1 MPHHLM
7 NLRHVPDDEAD
18 EIRALFAEH
27 EVSYYETPPSFWGI
41 SMGGFWV
48 HDATEAERAR
58 ALLREYQA
66 RRQSRQRQVWQQSL
80 REGRGASIW
89 HQFLRK
95 PVTVIAAVL
104 ALVFILGVSLAPFLR
119 LG

>member
-18 EIRALFAEH
+18 EIRTLFDEH
-27 EVSYYETPPSFWGI
+27 EVRYYETPPSRWGI

-48 HDATEAERAR
+48 HDDDEAVRAK
-58 ALLREYQA
+58 ALLDHYQNS
-66 RRQSRQRQVWQQSL
+66 RLERQRSIYQQ
-80 REGRGASIW
+80 RVARGEVGGVISM
-89 HQFLRK
+89 FRRY
-95 PVTVIAAVL
+95 PVRTFAACL
-104 ALVFILGVSLAPFLR
+104 AVVVILGVSLLPFLH

>member
-18 EIRALFAEH
+18 EIRALFGEH
-27 EVSYYETPPSFWGI
+27 EVNYYETPPSFWGI

-48 HDATEAERAR
+48 HDEVEAERAK
-58 ALLREYQA
+58 ALLREYQSQ
-66 RRQSRQRQVWQQSL
+66 RQNRQRQAWEEALQAGKGSGV
-80 REGRGASIW
+80 R

-95 PVTVIAAVL
+95 PITVIAALL

>member
-18 EIRALFAEH
+18 EIRALFEKH
-27 EVSYYETPPSFWGI
+27 RVDYYETPPSFWGI

-48 HDATEAERAR
+48 HDDEEAQRAR
-58 ALLREYQA
+58 ALLDDYQA
-66 RRQSRQRQVWQQSL
+66 RRQHRQREAWEQAL
-80 REGRGASIW
+80 RDGRGDGIW
-89 HQFLRK
+89 HQLIRR
-95 PVTVIAAVL
+95 PVTVIAALV
-104 ALVFILGVSLAPFLR
+104 ALVFILGISLAPFLR

>member
-18 EIRALFAEH
+18 EIRALFEAH
-27 EVSYYETPPSFWGI
+27 EVDYYETPPSFWGI
-41 SMGGFWV
+41 SMGGFWT
-48 HDATEAERAR
+48 HDEDDAERAR
-58 ALLREYQA
+58 ALLRDYQD
-66 RRQSRQRQVWQQSL
+66 RRRNSQREAWEQAL
-80 REGRGASIW
+80 RDGRGDGVW

-95 PVTVIAAVL
+95 PATVLAAVV
-104 ALVFILGVSLAPFLR
+104 ALVFILGISLAPFLR

>member
-18 EIRALFAEH
+18 EIRALFEDH
-27 EVSYYETPPSFWGI
+27 EIRYYETPPSKWGI

-48 HDATEAERAR
+48 HDDDEAARAR
-58 ALLREYQA
+58 ALLDEYQ
-66 RRQSRQRQVWQQSL
+66 RQRLQTQRQAYEASL
-80 REGRGASIW
+80 AAGETGGIW
-89 HQFLRK
+89 AMIRRR
-95 PVTVIAAVL
+95 PVRTLAAVIAIVVIA
-104 ALVFILGVSLAPFLR
+104 GVSLLPFVR